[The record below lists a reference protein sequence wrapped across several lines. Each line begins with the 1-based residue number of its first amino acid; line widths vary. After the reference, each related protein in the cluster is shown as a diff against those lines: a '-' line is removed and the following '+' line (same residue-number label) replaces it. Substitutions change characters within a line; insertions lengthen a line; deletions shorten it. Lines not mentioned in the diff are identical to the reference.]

1 MQFLEDLD
9 HENQEPPASPMLKED
24 LDKDTMKEPS
34 SRIEK
39 ESSEG
44 AAVPL
49 QTEVDLLDQLN

>member
-1 MQFLEDLD
+1 
-9 HENQEPPASPMLKED
+9 MLKED
-24 LDKDTMKEPS
+24 LDKDTMKEPP

-44 AAVPL
+44 AAIPL